1 MPPDNDAIAELKA
14 ELARLQGRV
23 DDLEAFQAIL
33 NLKSRYGA
41 LADRR
46 YTRKGPKS
54 EEEIAAAANE
64 LVTLFTEDATW
75 DGGATLGIA
84 EGHEAIRERFLAP
97 TLQFSWHY
105 FVKPQIYVDG
115 DTARATWDI
124 LAPCTDTRGRPYW
137 MTGVE
142 HDRYRR
148 VDGAWLHSY
157 MKLDLVFMAPYE
169 KSWARNWRPPSD
181 R

>member
-54 EEEIAAAANE
+54 AGEIAAAANE

-124 LAPCTDTRGRPYW
+124 LAPCTTPDGTAMW
-137 MTGVE
+137 MSGVE
-142 HDRYRR
+142 HDTYKRIK
-148 VDGAWLHSY
+148 GEWLHHS
-157 MKLDLVFMAPYE
+157 MRLDPTFMVPHA
-169 KSWARNWRPPSD
+169 KGW
-181 R
+181 